1 MLFIKSL
8 VIGFSIA
15 APVGPIGLL
24 CVQRSLKNGFRSGLA
39 TGLGAA
45 SADTVYGF
53 LGAVGF
59 TGIAMSAPSLAV
71 FLKVG
76 GGAFLLWLAWSI
88 ARDTL
93 KSKQAA
99 EVAAAGTVTRDFLTA
114 FGLTLSNPMTILAF
128 IAIFAALDPLTT
140 ERQQADSAM
149 WSATASMLAGVFLG
163 SAAWWLCLSGL
174 SAAFRKK
181 MSLSLMRAISG
192 FSAVA
197 IGTFGFAQVFTG
209 LRAVFT

>member
-24 CVQRSLKNGFRSGLA
+24 CVQRTLKRGFRSGLA

-45 SADTVYGF
+45 SADTVYGL
-53 LGAVGF
+53 LGAIGI
-59 TGIAMSAPSLAV
+59 TGIALSAPSLAV
-71 FLKVG
+71 FLKVV
-76 GGAFLLWLAWSI
+76 GGAFLVWLAWSI
-88 ARDTL
+88 ARDAL
-93 KSKQAA
+93 KPRQAA
-99 EVAAAGTVTRDFLTA
+99 EVAASAEVTRDFLTA

-128 IAIFAALDPLTT
+128 IAIFAALDPLAG
-140 ERQQADSAM
+140 EPQQGGGAL
-149 WSATASMLAGVFLG
+149 WFATFSMLAGVFLG

-174 SAAFRKK
+174 TAALRKK
-181 MSLSLMRAISG
+181 MSVAFMRVISAV
-192 FSAVA
+192 SAVA

-209 LRAVFT
+209 LHEIL